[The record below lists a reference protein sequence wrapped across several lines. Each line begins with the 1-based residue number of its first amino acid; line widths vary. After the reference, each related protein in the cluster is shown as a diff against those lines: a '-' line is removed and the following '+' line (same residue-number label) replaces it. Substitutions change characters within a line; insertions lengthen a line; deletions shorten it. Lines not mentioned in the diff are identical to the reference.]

1 MDEPKFIAKVR
12 ITKQGQITVPQEAR
26 ELLKLEL
33 ESDAYWYIHDGYLIL
48 TTEIETPK
56 ELLKKIKKRQ

>member
-12 ITKQGQITVPQEAR
+12 ITRQGQITVPQEAR

-33 ESDAYWYIHDGYLIL
+33 ESDAYWYELDGYLIL
-48 TTEIETPK
+48 TTEIENPK

>member
-12 ITKQGQITVPQEAR
+12 LTKQGQITVPQEAR
-26 ELLKLEL
+26 ELLKMEL
-33 ESDAYWYIHDGYLIL
+33 ESDAYWYINDGYLIL
-48 TTEIETPK
+48 TTELNNPK